1 MVAVHNK
8 RLTPRDIWPD
18 GIWSWGDETRACE
31 KIGLELFE
39 ESRRMSGRYA
49 PTPAMR
55 DHQKIMRRI
64 YRDHA
69 IREAAQAVDKYV
81 LVSVMKRYRA
91 RLKSEPKEMD
101 RLREMVRR
109 YER

>member
-1 MVAVHNK
+1 M
-8 RLTPRDIWPD
+8 R
-18 GIWSWGDETRACE
+18 RARE

-49 PTPAMR
+49 ATPAMR

-69 IREAAQAVDKYV
+69 IREGAQAVDKYG

-91 RLKSEPKEMD
+91 RLKSDPEEMD
-101 RLREMVRR
+101 RLWEMVRR
-109 YER
+109 YGR